1 MKTAESSRPTA
12 KASEPADRPLVRRTS
27 SKIHDGHRNKL
38 AIVYV
43 RQSSPQQVL
52 ENRESTARQYALA
65 DFAQVL
71 GWPAE
76 RVIVID
82 EDQGQSGARAD
93 NRSGYQRLLGEVT
106 LDHVG
111 IVLGLEMSRLARS
124 SKDWHHLLE
133 LCAIFGSLLADQD
146 GVYDPGDPNDR
157 LLLGLK
163 GTMSEVELHTMR
175 NRLDRGRLNKAQ
187 RGEFFNAVPM
197 GYVILSNRAVAFDPD
212 EQARS
217 VLQLLF
223 DKFDEIGTI
232 YGLLRDLLRNHIALP
247 VRLQSGPRKGELD
260 WRRPSLP
267 TLSQILHHPMY
278 AGAYVY
284 GRRSSDPK
292 AKYSGHRD
300 GRERRKPMEQWTVLL
315 RDRLPAYITWEHYLK
330 NQERL
335 RQNVRGA
342 TTPGTPGRG
351 AALLGGLLVCGACGR
366 HMTVGYH
373 TPQEF
378 HYSCT
383 AYLHNAHEQTCYGL
397 MSTAIDELVTRQALR
412 SLEPAALELSMQA
425 LQDVA
430 KERARLDKNWR
441 QSLKRARYEIELA
454 ERRYRAVDPANRL
467 VAATLEKGW
476 NDALLQ
482 EMHIQEDYDRF
493 LRETPPRLTDQE
505 RATIQVLASDIPA
518 LWHAPATTYAE
529 RKQILRCLIDRVVV
543 QVRCDSEYAAATI
556 HWKGGY
562 ESHHEFIR
570 PVQRYA
576 QLRDFE
582 ALIARLVQL
591 REAGHSAESIAA
603 TLNQEGFR
611 TPRKPGSFN
620 KGIVHALLRRRGLI
634 GDERDHDELLGRDE
648 WWLTDLARELQ
659 MSADTL
665 GKWSARGWVHYRKTP
680 LQGFRVLW
688 ANAAEVKRLKKLLA
702 ESRRGVQGYTPELT
716 TPARRPHARQRR

>member
-1 MKTAESSRPTA
+1 MKTAESSRPTS
-12 KASEPADRPLVRRTS
+12 KSSEPTNRASARRIS
-27 SKIHDGHRNKL
+27 SKIHDGHLSKL

-43 RQSSPQQVL
+43 RQSSPQQVQ

-65 DFAQVL
+65 DAAQVL

-93 NRSGYQRLLGEVT
+93 TRSGYQRLLGEVT

-124 SKDWHHLLE
+124 SEDWHHLLE

-146 GVYDPGDPNDR
+146 GVYDPSDPNDR

-175 NRLDRGRLNKAQ
+175 NRLDRGRINKAQ

-197 GYVILSNRAVAFDPD
+197 GYVILPNRDVAFDPD

-217 VLQLLF
+217 VMQLIF
-223 DKFDEIGTI
+223 EKFDEIGTI
-232 YGLLRDLLRNHIALP
+232 YGLLRDLMRNHIALP
-247 VRLQSGPRKGELD
+247 VRLQGGPRKGELD
-260 WRRPSLP
+260 WRRPSVP

-292 AKYSGHRD
+292 AKYSGHRN
-300 GRERRKPMEQWTVLL
+300 GRERLKPMEQWTVLL
-315 RDRLPAYITWEHYLK
+315 RDRLPAYITWEHYLH

-335 RQNVRGA
+335 RRNLRGA

-351 AALLGGLLVCGACGR
+351 AALLGGLLVCGTCGR
-366 HMTVGYH
+366 RMSVGYH
-373 TPQEF
+373 SAQEF

-383 AYLHNAHEQTCYGL
+383 AYLHYAHEQTCYGL
-397 MSTAIDELVTRQALR
+397 MSTAIDELVTRQVLR
-412 SLEPAALELSMQA
+412 ALEPAALELSMQA
-425 LQDVA
+425 LRDVA
-430 KERARLDKNWR
+430 KERARLDKNWQ
-441 QSLKRARYEIELA
+441 QSLKRARYDIDLA

-476 NDALLQ
+476 NDALLRERQ
-482 EMHIQEDYDRF
+482 IQEDYDRF
-493 LRETPPRLTDQE
+493 LRESPPRLTDQE
-505 RATIQVLASDIPA
+505 RATIAALANDIPA

-529 RKQILRCLIDRVVV
+529 RKQILRCLIDRVVAH
-543 QVRCDSEYAAATI
+543 VRCDSEYTEATI

-582 ALIARLVQL
+582 ALIARLVEL
-591 REAGHSAESIAA
+591 REAGQSAERIAA
-603 TLNQEGFR
+603 TLNREGFR
-611 TPRKPGSFN
+611 TPRKPSSFN

-634 GDERDHDELLGRDE
+634 GDERDHHELLGRDE

-659 MSADTL
+659 MSAGTL
-665 GKWSARGWVHYRKTP
+665 RKWSVRGWVHCRKTP

-688 ANAAEVKRLKKLLA
+688 ANEAEVKRLKKLLA
-702 ESRRGVQGYTPELT
+702 ESRRGVQGYTTELT
-716 TPARRPHARQRR
+716 TPAPHPHASKRQ